1 MLLAAVVLEVELVDQ
16 PSGLACAQAQA
27 LQKPEVLAAVL
38 AQTVLMERRVY
49 GLPPEELQIA
59 ALLAAVAEDISPA
72 LMRKQQ
78 PTPPIF
84 QEAEAQTLP
93 ERRW

>member
-1 MLLAAVVLEVELVDQ
+1 MLLVVAVLAAELVDQ
-16 PSGLACAQAQA
+16 PSELVCAQAQA
-27 LQKPEVLAAVL
+27 LQEPEVLAAVL
-38 AQTVLMERRVY
+38 AQTVPMERRVR
-49 GLPPEELQIA
+49 GLPTECRLIV

-72 LMRKQQ
+72 LMHKQQ

-84 QEAEAQTLP
+84 QEAEAQTLL